1 VAYPELFS
9 CIAPLSGSIKLS
21 EAALRALADMPVWAF
36 VGSTDNTVDPASS
49 SRLIERLR
57 LTNPEAKI
65 TVFAEAGHFVVPG
78 LTYLDKSVDLI
89 SWLISHSRY

>member
-1 VAYPELFS
+1 MAYPELFS

-49 SRLIERLR
+49 K
-57 LTNPEAKI
+57 P
-65 TVFAEAGHFVVPG
+65 P
-78 LTYLDKSVDLI
+78 Y
-89 SWLISHSRY
+89 